1 MEGCLCSL
9 LIHRVTGM
17 PLELT
22 ISVVHKVH
30 TCGEQ
35 STANKDDESLDEVE
49 VGNGIQELANT
60 SGLDEDFF
68 DTSVQVID
76 DASQHVVSFGALV
89 QVLVDGGTAVKETLK
104 CGAKKGNSHVHQ
116 GNDEPYQT
124 RQVLELAGDTHGM
137 TVAESRAEAILPR
150 SGLAGAHSLPAHGD
164 QHEDDLG
171 DVVSVFVSFLSHN
184 CDPLIN
190 LCVSRV
196 ERGITTTSNRSSR
209 PSVESDTLP

>member
-9 LIHRVTGM
+9 LIHRVAGM

-22 ISVVHKVH
+22 IGVVHKVH

-35 STANKDDESLDEVE
+35 NTATEDDHSLGKVE
-49 VGNGIQELANT
+49 VGNGVQELSNT
-60 SGLDEDFF
+60 SGLDEEFLNA
-68 DTSVQVID
+68 SVQVID
-76 DASQHVVSFGALV
+76 DAGQHVVGFVSLV
-89 QVLVDGGTAVKETLK
+89 QVLVEGCTAVKETLK
-104 CGAKKGNSHVHQ
+104 CRSQKGNGQVHQ

-137 TVAESRAEAILPR
+137 TVAESCAEAILPR
-150 SGLAGAHSLPAHGD
+150 SGLACAHSLPAHGD
-164 QHEDDLG
+164 QHEDDLD
-171 DVVSVFVSFLSHN
+171 DVVGFVSFLLSHK
-184 CDPLIN
+184 CDPLKN